1 VTSAA
6 RWLLAQL
13 KRPRLLP
20 AVSSHA
26 GNGTCLGSCKKSKP
40 RCGYL
45 HLFDGCSHSISHL
58 RGWCCSSSSC
68 YPLSHSINAIVG
80 WRLAAGWCC
89 CQRLQDTQCV
99 QVICR
104 NTQSHTHAHTF
115 IPRCAA
121 ASARHSRCSKLL
133 KAQLAQCCGNART
146 TCWLSGAVDSQ
157 PCMHVHALLQLDA
170 TLAAHS
176 SPSSTA

>member
-1 VTSAA
+1 MGTNAACAESRGCQMHTGRCPHIHQEHDACGMQSQPARCSCGSAA
-6 RWLLAQL
+6 LLQ
-13 KRPRLLP
+13 
-20 AVSSHA
+20 
-26 GNGTCLGSCKKSKP
+26 CLYIKQTLY
-40 RCGYL
+40 R
-45 HLFDGCSHSISHL
+45 
-58 RGWCCSSSSC
+58 
-68 YPLSHSINAIVG
+68 
-80 WRLAAGWCC
+80 
-89 CQRLQDTQCV
+89 RLQDTQCV

-146 TCWLSGAVDSQ
+146 TCWLSGAVYSQ